1 MPILKNTVSSQS
13 GRLSSDRVFE
23 EEKKNGKRIGPGL
36 LAGPIVHRPRGWPT
50 CARDG
55 NRVVIGFIAIIVALV
70 QIRGNV
76 ISPGPP
82 GQTITFSC
90 PVLLHPSVGKRGCT
104 RIGDFSGGSRG
115 AFLNTHIYRAH
126 KAFHPDIGG
135 CVTRFI
141 TFLYSLPRTIFR
153 NLISRSSTGIY
164 FVISV
169 RNEMTQIRILRFL
182 FSTSDS
188 FNEVEIF
195 CREDSTECEAGRG
208 ASREE
213 SRRVNGRKT
222 EGRNTKNRWRRRGR
236 ESILFTRTVDAAG
249 TRDKHRRINYARCVG
264 QKNGALYSIIIVSPR
279 VYRCFRDNRGSPR
292 VLTGRSTGKERK
304 RERERS
310 ESAPRPFE
318 MWTWLEG
325 KTKRVERSGWR
336 RAI

>member
-1 MPILKNTVSSQS
+1 MRNAFYHVS
-13 GRLSSDRVFE
+13 
-23 EEKKNGKRIGPGL
+23 L
-36 LAGPIVHRPRGWPT
+36 LVASYDLPKF
-50 CARDG
+50 
-55 NRVVIGFIAIIVALV
+55 NIAIID
-70 QIRGNV
+70 
-76 ISPGPP
+76 
-82 GQTITFSC
+82 
-90 PVLLHPSVGKRGCT
+90 
-104 RIGDFSGGSRG
+104 GD
-115 AFLNTHIYRAH
+115 
-126 KAFHPDIGG
+126 
-135 CVTRFI
+135 
-141 TFLYSLPRTIFR
+141 IFR
-153 NLISRSSTGIY
+153 NIRSQRNDTNTNPTFLI
-164 FVISV
+164 FH
-169 RNEMTQIRILRFL
+169 ERFIQL
-182 FSTSDS
+182 LHREQS
-188 FNEVEIF
+188 NEVEIF

-236 ESILFTRTVDAAG
+236 ESRSILFTRTVDAAG